1 MPKSSN
7 SALNGNVSIRKQM
20 PHWEIQAGKLRKYSF
35 TQTGLLP
42 RSARPKDSGVT
53 KNASF

>member
-35 TQTGLLP
+35 PQTGLLP